1 MTCKNGQTQET
12 SRGLD
17 SSDIFD
23 QSERLGRFQ
32 DSSRINGIEQVRPNQ
47 ANCSTQD
54 NFRRRNKHGDTT
66 AGKILE
72 RLKRLEDKH
81 ILHLKSHQ
89 NLLKSQFEQVK
100 EEEEDF
106 RKEVQELEEEIYNL
120 VSSEGKSQSASE
132 ERIEDS

>member
-12 SRGLD
+12 SRGLY

-32 DSSRINGIEQVRPNQ
+32 DSSRVNGIEQVRPNQ
-47 ANCSTQD
+47 IDCSTQ
-54 NFRRRNKHGDTT
+54 NNSRRTNRHGDTA

-89 NLLKSQFEQVK
+89 NLLKSQFDQVK
-100 EEEEDF
+100 EEEESF